1 MERISHLLCRL
12 VLLFLLL
19 PVLFPGCSAPDTP
32 AYDPAAFSCI
42 LAVDSV
48 STGEEGRFTA
58 VYVRENEKTTLTLT
72 APERLAGIFFT
83 FAGEG
88 CVMTVSDTAIPLS
101 ENTAAS
107 LRSLTALLAYTPEE
121 AEETRREGENTV
133 FLFSEGQLTVNAEG
147 FPVLVECTGRRAQ
160 VLPADTGGSK

>member
-12 VLLFLLL
+12 FLCILLF
-19 PVLFPGCSAPDTP
+19 PVLFCGCSAPDVP

-48 STGEEGRFTA
+48 STGEAGRFTA

-88 CVMTVSDTAIPLS
+88 CTMTVSDAAIPLS
-101 ENTAAS
+101 EDTAAS
-107 LRSLTALLAYTPEE
+107 LRALTALLAHTPAE

-133 FLFSEGQLTVNAEG
+133 FLYPEGQLTVNADG
-147 FPVLVECTGRRAQ
+147 FPLLAECTGRRAQ
-160 VLPADTGGSK
+160 VLPAETGG